1 MKIPAVTMIVLA
13 FAGASVSALED
24 TPKSSSAVES
34 AQNASSEAQ
43 APAAEA
49 SSSPEPKSFPLE
61 VTVDP
66 KPAETHY
73 VLGDSSLKNADPIGA
88 IEEFRDALRLQPDYL
103 QAHLGL
109 GNAQYQMGNLEGAIE
124 SYRTAIRLQP
134 DHAQAHLTLAT
145 ALLAKHDWAAAR
157 DELQTAIRLQPDLIQ
172 AHYSL
177 GVVRQAMG
185 HPHGAMEAY
194 RQALALKPDYA
205 DAHYNLGVVLK
216 AMNRESEAAAEFLAA
231 AVAGVPKAQ
240 FLLGQAYATG
250 RGVGRNLA
258 LALQWWFRAAEHDVL
273 QARVLL
279 AQLRRSALR
288 GKASSGQTRA
298 IMQAFAEFRREL
310 WKEFP
315 DLTPQ
320 SPDDSVGAALLQN
333 GQWSAA
339 IPVLILEAWALG
351 EPAQALLERVYEQGV
366 DSQMQPHDGRILAY
380 FKAAAEEGLPRARL
394 ALARAYVRGLGV
406 EPDLAKA
413 KSLLRGNL
421 DGESKEL
428 MKEITAVKS
437 NSQPLKRLKPE
448 PKSP

>member
-1 MKIPAVTMIVLA
+1 MKTPAVTIIVLTLL
-13 FAGASVSALED
+13 AGAPASALENM
-24 TPKSSSAVES
+24 PASLSAVES
-34 AQNASSEAQ
+34 AESPSSESQ
-43 APAAEA
+43 APASEA
-49 SSSPEPKSFPLE
+49 PPTPEPESSPAFE
-61 VTVDP
+61 VTVEP
-66 KPAETHY
+66 KPAEAYY

-103 QAHLGL
+103 QAYMGL

-124 SYRTAIRLQP
+124 SYRAAIRLRP
-134 DHAQAHLTLAT
+134 GHAQAHLTLAT
-145 ALLAKHDWAAAR
+145 ALLVKHDWTAAR

-185 HPHGAMEAY
+185 DRLGAMEAY
-194 RQALALKPDYA
+194 RQALTFKPDYA

-216 AMNRESEAAAEFLAA
+216 AMNRESEAASEFSAA
-231 AVAGVPKAQ
+231 AVAGVSKAQ

-250 RGVGRNLA
+250 RGVDRNLA
-258 LALQWWFRAAEHDVL
+258 LALQWWFRAAEQDVP

-288 GKASSGQTRA
+288 GKPSSGQTRA
-298 IMQAFAEFRREL
+298 VVQAFAKFRQEL

-315 DLTPQ
+315 DLNPQ
-320 SPDDSVGAALLQN
+320 SPDDSVGATLLQN
-333 GQWSAA
+333 GQWSDA

-351 EPAQALLERVYEQGV
+351 EPAQTLLERVYEQGG

-380 FKAAAEEGLPRARL
+380 FKAAAEEGMLRARL
-394 ALARAYVRGLGV
+394 ALARFYVRGLGV

-428 MKEITAVKS
+428 MKEIAAVKP
-437 NSQPLKRLKPE
+437 NSQPLKRIK